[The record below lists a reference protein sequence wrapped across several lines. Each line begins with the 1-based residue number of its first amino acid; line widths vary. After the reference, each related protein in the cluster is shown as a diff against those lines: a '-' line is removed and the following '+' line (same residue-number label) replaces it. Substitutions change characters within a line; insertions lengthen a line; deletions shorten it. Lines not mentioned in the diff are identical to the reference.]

1 MIYSPT
7 TEFTTVRIELDG
19 KVAEADLIE
28 VVPDAAHSGFGGA
41 YHRDTNVSEREMFT
55 RDIDFQTAT
64 TGELLDF
71 VLRKMPQLSDH
82 YAVAATLEMAGMRD
96 VDAREWFGKE
106 NIFYLAKELFHDYR
120 AGVNGSRVASDDP
133 TALPPHA
140 PEAFLDPYSIIPT
153 PHTFWEAVKMAAPL
167 YLRGLMSNAPW
178 AMQIACL
185 AIFGYAFGV
194 SMQFSRSEATAAAIG
209 MALSLIGTGGFVQ
222 TIGRLAS
229 FYLGQ
234 SNYMLTQQLYYRA
247 VSTGLLFIIG
257 VALAMYGAS
266 WFVPHFP
273 PPVAA
278 TSAGYFVLFSSMSLC
293 MSLFYVLH
301 HYKGLIGST
310 FVGLVM
316 MVLVAQFTT
325 LGIQA
330 AHWCGIVAT
339 NAVALVWLRLY
350 LQRAQN
356 QHKPQHQIPVLP
368 RSTVLS
374 YNVAPYFVAGVL
386 YFGFLFVDRFVNWTT
401 NAWLNGI
408 ALTAIRGL
416 DKPVVMPLAIY
427 PPYEIGLM
435 WAFLAFTFTTPLL
448 EYIITRFMQV
458 LLPLQRRTVAFDRVA
473 FNRTFVQM
481 YARFTAAILVIGA
494 IIGVW
499 VYDGAVFLYR
509 LGLAP
514 ALKPMFSHSFA
525 PTEPVYFWAV
535 SAYALVAIAL
545 MNNLILF
552 SLSRP
557 WLVVRSLSAGLVV
570 NMLLGWTLSHGVAA
584 WMSVIGLAAGALVVA
599 CVSGFYALRLLRK
612 MDFYYYSAF

>member
-1 MIYSPT
+1 ML
-7 TEFTTVRIELDG
+7 IELDG

-28 VVPDAAHSGFGGA
+28 IVPDAAHSGYGGA
-41 YHRDTNVSEREMFT
+41 YHRDTYVSERDLFT

-64 TGELLDF
+64 TGELLTF
-71 VLRKMPQLSDH
+71 VLGKMPSPSDH

-106 NIFYLAKELFHDYR
+106 NIFHLAKELFHDYR
-120 AGVNGSRVASDDP
+120 AGVNESRVASDNP
-133 TALPPHA
+133 ALPPHEDKA
-140 PEAFLDPYSIIPT
+140 YFDPFTIIPT
-153 PHTFWEAVKMAAPL
+153 PSTFWEAVKSAAPL
-167 YLRGLMSNAPW
+167 YLRGLLSNAPW

-194 SMQFSRSEATAAAIG
+194 SMHFSRSESTAAAIG
-209 MALSLIGTGGFVQ
+209 MALSLVCTGGFVQ

-234 SNYMLTQQLYYRA
+234 HNYTLTQQLYYRA

-257 VALAMYGAS
+257 IAFTIYGVS
-266 WFVPHFP
+266 WLIPQFP
-273 PPVAA
+273 PQVAA

-293 MSLFYVLH
+293 LSLFYVLH
-301 HYKGLIGST
+301 HFKGLIGST
-310 FVGLVM
+310 FVGLTVM
-316 MVLVAQFTT
+316 ILVAEYTT
-325 LGIQA
+325 LGVQA
-330 AHWCGIVAT
+330 AHWSGIVAT
-339 NAVALVWLRLY
+339 NTVALVWLRLH
-350 LQRAQN
+350 LQREQT
-356 QHKPQHQIPVLP
+356 QHKTQHQIPVLP

-374 YNVAPYFVAGVL
+374 YNVAPYFWAGVL
-386 YFGFLFVDRFVNWTT
+386 YFGFLFVDRIVNWTT

-416 DKPVVMPLAIY
+416 DKPVVMPVAIY

-448 EYIITRFMQV
+448 EYIITRFMHV
-458 LLPLQRRTVAFDRVA
+458 LLPLQRRTIAFDRTA

-481 YARFTAAILVIGA
+481 YTRFTAAILVIGA
-494 IIGVW
+494 IVAVW

-509 LGLAP
+509 LGWAP

-535 SAYALVAIAL
+535 AGYALITIAL

-570 NMLLGWTLSHGVAA
+570 NALVGWTLSHSFAA

-599 CVSGFYALRLLRK
+599 CVSGVYALRVLRK
-612 MDFYYYSAF
+612 MDFSYYAAF